1 MFWNNYVKMCER
13 VGKTPN
19 AVAAELGL
27 SSGSVTAWKRGRLPR
42 GGTIEIIAKYFGVES
57 TELLG
62 GRTETAPTTAAE
74 PQDPL
79 VSEITSL
86 SQLLSR
92 TETGLARLKSFEAD
106 MRRAAELEQL
116 AAELEAAKKQK
127 PQE

>member
-1 MFWNNYVKMCER
+1 MFWNNYVKMCEQA
-13 VGKTPN
+13 GKTPN

-27 SSGSVTAWKRGRLPR
+27 SSGSVTAWKQGRLPR

-57 TELLG
+57 SALLS

-79 VSEITSL
+79 ISEITSL
-86 SQLLSR
+86 SELLSR
-92 TETGLARLKSFEAD
+92 TETGLARLKAFEAD

-116 AAELEAAKKQK
+116 TAELEAAKKMK